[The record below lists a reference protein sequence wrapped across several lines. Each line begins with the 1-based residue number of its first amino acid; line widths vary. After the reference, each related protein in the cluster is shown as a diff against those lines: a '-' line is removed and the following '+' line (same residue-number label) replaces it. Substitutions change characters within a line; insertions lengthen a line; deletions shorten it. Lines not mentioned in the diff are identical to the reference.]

1 MMRFT
6 LFSRMYHVYL
16 PPQPPSNFS
25 FYSLKYQWNLEMG
38 PSETKNRWGHEGGA
52 PVTGLVA
59 LQEEQDTVLFTPCR
73 SRMKWQLAR
82 SLLKME
88 LAAISIRDWPAS
100 MTLRKRK
107 SLLFKLSNLWYFVI
121 AAQTDLSDDVEK
133 PENTDWKETRMAWLT
148 ESFQV
153 IWGWSSSLQ
162 AEVPQIFQAASS
174 GTRFRVSYIFI
185 NSRLYALLS
194 SL

>member
-6 LFSRMYHVYL
+6 LFSRMHHVYL

-38 PSETKNRWGHEGGA
+38 PPETKNRWGHEGGV

-88 LAAISIRDWPAS
+88 LAAILIRGWPAS

-121 AAQTDLSDDVEK
+121 AAQTDLSDDVESQK
-133 PENTDWKETRMAWLT
+133 TQTGRKLEWR
-148 ESFQV
+148 
-153 IWGWSSSLQ
+153 GWQSHFKLFG
-162 AEVPQIFQAASS
+162 AGAPV
-174 GTRFRVSYIFI
+174 
-185 NSRLYALLS
+185 SRLRYHRFSRQPSQEPGLEWAIFS
-194 SL
+194 